1 MKLYHGTN
9 WEAWQHIQ
17 TEGLRPRIPK
27 SEGGWGL
34 VYLAPTAESA
44 ECWGEV
50 ILEVETGDLR
60 LTAFEDCK
68 EWEVLC
74 WLEGDAIL
82 PTQVRLHSEEKRE

>member
-1 MKLYHGTN
+1 MKLYHGTS

-17 TEGLRPRIPK
+17 AEGLQSRIPK

-44 ECWGEV
+44 ERWGEV
-50 ILEVETGDLR
+50 VLEVETGDLR

-68 EWEVLC
+68 GWEVLC
-74 WLEGDAIL
+74 WTENGI
-82 PTQVRLHSEEKRE
+82 PPEQVQLHSQEK